1 MTSPLAKPHG
11 TLNSS
16 YQLQH
21 STHIKRNTQPISK
34 GTLNPYQK
42 EHSYYQKELKGT
54 LILSKG
60 TQRNTHIIKRN
71 SLKGTLILSKG
82 TQRNTHI
89 IKRNSLKGT
98 LILSKGTQRNTH
110 IIKRNSLK
118 GTLILSK
125 GTQRTTH
132 LWFGGHFIERKS
144 FHSTSCE
151 QHGFPLFH
159 RKAYQQ
165 LHLLKTPCFC
175 FPL

>member
-1 MTSPLAKPHG
+1 ME
-11 TLNSS
+11 
-16 YQLQH
+16 H
-21 STHIKRNTQPISK
+21 STHLINCNTQPISK

-42 EHSYYQKELKGT
+42 EHSYYQKELIK
-54 LILSKG
+54 
-60 TQRNTHIIKRN
+60 RNTHIIKRN
-71 SLKGTLILSKG
+71 SKEHSYYQKE
-82 TQRNTHI
+82 
-89 IKRNSLKGT
+89 LKGT